1 MRADPLGFDLVL
13 TDFNMPG
20 LSGIDVAREVRSLRA
35 DLPVVMISG
44 FIDEDLKAQALD
56 VGVRELIRKED
67 SVEKLCDLV
76 SLCAVAMR
84 TS

>member
-1 MRADPLGFDLVL
+1 MVPSVYELDATQLAAHLDGEPRYRADQVFQ
-13 TDFNMPG
+13 G
-20 LSGIDVAREVRSLRA
+20 LW
-35 DLPVVMISG
+35 
-44 FIDEDLKAQALD
+44 AQALD